1 MENTNKTPHKQ
12 EIRLK
17 AGKQLKTL
25 SLAEFNRICDRI
37 EIENPRMTV
46 KQFMGS

>member
-1 MENTNKTPHKQ
+1 MENTNTTQQVQVK
-12 EIRLK
+12 IK
-17 AGKQLKTL
+17 AGKQQKTL
-25 SLAEFNRICDRI
+25 SMAEFNRICDRI